1 MYDYNDWRDSCSYL
15 TIAQVRPISI
25 RSLGVHRWRAA
36 VFHRKHHNAIHN
48 AGDLTKRLL
57 FKILTIR
64 KIVQNFALT
73 WGGFHIRRLQ
83 IFPVFVPPPP
93 CHCHKSADSVPL
105 VCFLGTPSPT
115 HYGRHIWKPPNC
127 IGEIHNVEI
136 VPPWQSSSKPF
147 TYGVCLNELGRD
159 TVHQYVG
166 QEPSGRMFNE
176 LSLDNNSEEN
186 FIEFSVIFP
195 RGWGSY
201 NWKVT

>member
-1 MYDYNDWRDSCSYL
+1 MTNARTARAPSPS
-15 TIAQVRPISI
+15 RPAGAGTALRGLPYITSAKISDF
-25 RSLGVHRWRAA
+25 L
-36 VFHRKHHNAIHN
+36 
-48 AGDLTKRLL
+48 
-57 FKILTIR
+57 
-64 KIVQNFALT
+64 
-73 WGGFHIRRLQ
+73 
-83 IFPVFVPPPP
+83 PPPP

-115 HYGRHIWKPPNC
+115 HYGCHIWKPPNC

-201 NWKVT
+201 S